1 MTRNADLLARR
12 NRAVA
17 RGVANMHDI
26 YAVRAENAEVWD
38 VDGRRYIDFA
48 GGIGVLNTGHRH
60 PKVMAAVQHQ
70 LAQYTHTCFQV
81 LPYEPYVALA
91 ERLNTLAP
99 GGDPKKTLFLT
110 TGAEAVENAVKIAR
124 AYTGRP
130 AIIAFNGGYH
140 GRTMMTLGLTGKVS
154 PYKTGFGPFP
164 GDIFHAPFPI
174 EVHGISVEQSLAAID
189 NLLKAD
195 VEPSRVAAIIVEPVQ
210 GEGGFYVAPPEFLQ
224 RLRVLCDAHG
234 ILLIDDEIQAG
245 AGRTGRM
252 FAIEHSG
259 VVPDLITLAKSIAG
273 GFPISAVVGR
283 EDIMDSVGPGGLG
296 GTYAGNPLA
305 CVAALAVLDIFE
317 EEDIFARSLALGG
330 RLMARLNAMAQRHD
344 CIGDVRGLGSM
355 VAMELFTTLDGKRV
369 ADAGLA
375 RRLVKLAAE
384 RGLILLSCGMY
395 GNVIRILVPVTGSDE
410 LVEEGMGIIEQCLES
425 LDKG

>member
-26 YAVRAENAEVWD
+26 YAARAENAEVWD

-330 RLMARLNAMAQRHD
+330 RLMARLDAMAQRHD

-410 LVEEGMGIIEQCLES
+410 LVEEGMVIIERCLES

>member
-60 PKVMAAVQHQ
+60 PKVMAAVQQQ
-70 LAQYTHTCFQV
+70 LARYTHTCFQV

-99 GGDPKKTLFLT
+99 GGDSKKTLFLT

-164 GDIFHAPFPI
+164 GEIFHAPFPI

-189 NLLKAD
+189 NLFKAD

-317 EEDIFARSLALGG
+317 EEGIFARSLALGG
-330 RLMARLNAMAQRHD
+330 RLMARLDAMAQRHD

-355 VAMELFTTLDGKRV
+355 VAMELFTSVDGKRV

-410 LVEEGMGIIEQCLES
+410 LVEEGMVIIERCLES

>member
-410 LVEEGMGIIEQCLES
+410 LVEEGMVIIERCLES

>member
-164 GDIFHAPFPI
+164 GEIFHAPFPI

-189 NLLKAD
+189 NLFKAD

-330 RLMARLNAMAQRHD
+330 RLMARLDAMAQRHD

-410 LVEEGMGIIEQCLES
+410 LVEEGMVIIERCLES